1 MSDLTKLTIKELN
14 QGLKAKDFSSEELTL
29 EFLKE
34 IEKKDKDIKAFLTLT
49 SEDALKQAKEA
60 DKRIKQGEIDLLTG
74 IPCAIKD
81 NIMIK
86 GVRCTAGSRFLEK
99 YVSPY
104 DATVIKKL
112 KENGAVFLGKT
123 NLDEFA
129 MGSSCENSAF
139 YPTKNPHDLSR
150 VPGGSSGGSAASVAA
165 GMCAYALG
173 SDTGGSIRQ
182 PAGFCGIVGLKPT
195 YGSVSRYGLI
205 AFASSL
211 DQIGPMAK
219 SVEDVRIVF
228 DSLKGRDEMDSTSI
242 EANNAEDLKKIRIG
256 VPKEYF
262 GKGLDQSIEKS
273 IREAIAFY
281 EKQGAQISEISLPH
295 TDYALACYYIIAPS
309 EASANL
315 ARFDGIR
322 YGKVAEGKNL
332 IDYYFQNRTKGFG
345 TEVKRRIILGT
356 YTLSAG
362 YYDAYYKQALKVRTL
377 IKKDFEKAFEKV
389 DVILGPTS
397 PCLPFKIGEKTDD
410 PLSMYL
416 ADIYT
421 VSVNLAGLPAISLP
435 CGESDGLPM
444 GMQLIAPAF
453 KENNLFITAKIFEQ
467 KHDNQ

>member
-1 MSDLTKLTIKELN
+1 MSELVKLTIKQLH
-14 QGLKAKDFSSEELTL
+14 QGLEAKDFSSVELTQ

-34 IEKKDKDIKAFLTLT
+34 IEKKDKDIRAFLTLM

-60 DKRIKQGEIDLLTG
+60 DRKIEKGEIDLLTG

-86 GVRCTAGSRFLEK
+86 GARCTAGSKFLEE
-99 YVSPY
+99 YISPY

-112 KENGAVFLGKT
+112 KERGAVFLGKT

-139 YPTKNPHDLSR
+139 YPTKNPRDLNR
-150 VPGGSSGGSAASVAA
+150 VPGGSSGGSAAAVAA
-165 GMCAYALG
+165 DMCAFALG

-182 PAGFCGIVGLKPT
+182 PASFCGIVGLKPT

-211 DQIGPMAK
+211 DQVGPIAK
-219 SVEDVRIVF
+219 NIEDAQIVF
-228 DSLKGRDEMDSTSI
+228 DALRGLDKMDSTSV
-242 EANNAEDLKKIRIG
+242 EVKNAEELKKIRIG

-262 GKGLDQSIEKS
+262 GKGLNPEIEKS
-273 IREAIAFY
+273 IQEAIAFY
-281 EKQGAQISEISLPH
+281 EKRGAEITEVSLPH
-295 TDYALACYYIIAPS
+295 ADYALACYYIIAPS

-322 YGKVAEGKNL
+322 YGKVAEGNNL
-332 IDYYFQNRTKGFG
+332 TDYYFQNRTKGFG
-345 TEVKRRIILGT
+345 KEVKRRIVLGT

-362 YYDAYYKQALKVRTL
+362 YYDAYYKKALKVRTL

-397 PCLPFKIGEKTDD
+397 PCLPFKIGEKTAD

-421 VSVNLAGLPAISLP
+421 VSVNLAGLPAVSLP
-435 CGESDGLPM
+435 CGTSQGLPI

-453 KENNLFITAKIFEQ
+453 KENSLFITAKIFEQ
-467 KHDNQ
+467 KHDN